1 MKTQVQLL
9 SLALLALT
17 ACSSGGG
24 GNEDAGTSTVTD
36 VCNSRE
42 EALTLPECE
51 LKPGEPLERF
61 LVREG
66 ETREGDQDWYRIVLP
81 ANTSARTLLNVN
93 GVYLAASTAV
103 QLSVSVLEPLA
114 AGGETSLAKKDD
126 KHGQGAPKPV
136 DMVIPLR
143 DDLKGKTLLV
153 LVQDAPQVA
162 SQPKFD
168 ARNPYRLTMNVL
180 EDKDTNEPND
190 ALAAATPV
198 VLSGAAGARAGTA
211 SGYLSTDNDVDR
223 FTFDLAVGEVAY
235 VNITAPDQ
243 GAVPNWRLSYKLLRP
258 GFLTKEEKEDEGEV
272 LPAVRPGVL
281 ATARKVK
288 HAGKWMLVVQGYRGR
303 TGADVA
309 QGDVSQGYTVD
320 IRSLSEQDPN
330 DSKAQPNDSV
340 SFPEQRGLASA
351 SPASSTSFKGRLG
364 HMGDQDWYA
373 VNLPSSNVPTRL
385 RYKMTP
391 LATGGRYPPLPGNP
405 DRQVVVVTA
414 VTTGANLDEW
424 RTNCVSKPEVCPKG
438 YSENPDIV
446 SLVEG
451 FCLGR
456 EQPTSLCLHSLR
468 EETVANPLFTNLGN
482 FQGLLPVPPHGAPV
496 TYFFNV
502 QTDGTKWADDK
513 DYQLDVTWEAEDAD
527 EVSRYGGLET
537 EQPVSRPMAST
548 TAHPAPPDT
557 AEYSV
562 SGKLSHGYGRLR
574 NGQDRVNGFG
584 VRGPT
589 DYDAVPSDVD
599 SYLFTLPS
607 VASPEDRAWLVQW
620 EIQKQQDGGTP
631 HGIALDLT
639 FCDGDATGADGG
651 VQDAG
656 IPGCAAVRVG
666 SRGQALTLGY
676 RSDALRAWH
685 TRPADPLSSLQP
697 QYTLEE
703 RANSTVVTLAPYACG
718 CLERRFM
725 RGGKMRVEV
734 SASERRSY
742 EDVNYTLRT
751 GYGDYPTSYSRD
763 GGATV
768 SCPGLDDA
776 GTPTDGGVA
785 GPTGGCAF
793 TRQP

>member
-24 GNEDAGTSTVTD
+24 GKEDAGTSTVTD

-42 EALTLPECE
+42 DALTLPECE

-114 AGGETSLAKKDD
+114 GGGETSLAKKDD

-168 ARNPYRLTMNVL
+168 ARNPYRLTMKVM

-198 VLSGAAGARAGTA
+198 ALSGAAGARAGTA
-211 SGYLSTDNDVDR
+211 SGYLATDNDVDR
-223 FTFDLAVGEVAY
+223 FTFDLAEGEVAY

-288 HAGKWMLVVQGYRGR
+288 NAGKWMLVVQGYRGR

-309 QGDVSQGYTVD
+309 QGDVNQAYTVD
-320 IRSLSEQDPN
+320 IRALSEQDPN
-330 DSKAQPNDSV
+330 DNKAQPNDSV
-340 SFPEQRGLASA
+340 SYAEQRGLALA
-351 SPASSTSFKGRLG
+351 ASTSFKGRLG
-364 HMGDQDWYA
+364 HMGDQDWYG

-385 RYKMTP
+385 RYKLTP

-405 DRQVVVVTA
+405 DRQVLVLTP

-438 YSENPDIV
+438 YSESPDIV

-451 FCLGR
+451 FCVGR

-468 EETVANPLFTNLGN
+468 EETVANPLFTNLSN
-482 FQGLLPVPPHGAPV
+482 FQGVLPVPPHGAQV

-502 QTDGTKWADDK
+502 QTDGTKWSDDK

-537 EQPVSRPMAST
+537 EQMVTRPMASAT
-548 TAHPAPPDT
+548 THPVPPDT
-557 AEYSV
+557 AEFSV
-562 SGKLSHGYGRLR
+562 SGRLSHGYGRLR
-574 NGQDRVNGFG
+574 NGTDRANGFG

-666 SRGQALTLGY
+666 SRNQLLTLGY

-685 TRPADPLSSLQP
+685 TRQTDPLSSLQP

-703 RANSTVVTLAPYACG
+703 RPNSTVVTLAPYACG

-751 GYGDYPTSYSRD
+751 GYGDYPSTYSRD
-763 GGATV
+763 GGTTV

-776 GTPTDGGVA
+776 GTPADGGVP
-785 GPTGGCAF
+785 GVTGGCAF